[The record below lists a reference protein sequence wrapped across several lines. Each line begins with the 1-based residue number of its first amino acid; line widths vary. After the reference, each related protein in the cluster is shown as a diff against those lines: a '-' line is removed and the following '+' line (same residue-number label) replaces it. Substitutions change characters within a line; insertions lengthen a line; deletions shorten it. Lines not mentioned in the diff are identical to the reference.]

1 MDNFS
6 VIYKILKKLEKA
18 MDIDEFSLDDI
29 SAQVLKVGE
38 SRWAAIKEMLFGSV

>member
-1 MDNFS
+1 MDNSS

-29 SAQVLKVGE
+29 SAEVLKINE
-38 SRWAAIKEMLFGSV
+38 NRWAAIKEMLFRSV